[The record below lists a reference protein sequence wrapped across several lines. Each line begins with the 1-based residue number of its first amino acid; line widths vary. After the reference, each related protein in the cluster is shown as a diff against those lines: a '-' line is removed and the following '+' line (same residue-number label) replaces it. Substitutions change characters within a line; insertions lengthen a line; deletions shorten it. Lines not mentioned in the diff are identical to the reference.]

1 MRRLL
6 LTGVVWMRQKDHGHG
21 RKQQNQKW
29 IVLDASRITTSRSR
43 PIRVFIADDHEVVRA
58 GVCALLEGER
68 DVEVVGEA
76 DNAEGVLTES
86 QRTKPDV
93 LLLKSGLSSGL
104 DSDIY
109 KTLFNVL
116 PAIRIISLM
125 RDGDAEAFRNAV
137 EGGAQGYLWEKTGR
151 IELIRA
157 IRTVAKG
164 NSYLGPETAAQTFRL
179 LRARQD
185 SVCSPSALH
194 TLSRQEQR
202 VIALIAEGNTN
213 KQIATKL
220 VLSEK
225 TVKNYIVSIFAK
237 LKIERRTQAAALYMK
252 VQQHQNSIR
261 EEISARVE

>member
-1 MRRLL
+1 
-6 LTGVVWMRQKDHGHG
+6 MRQTDQNH
-21 RKQQNQKW
+21 RRAQENQKW
-29 IVLDASRITTSRSR
+29 IVLDLSSITTSPSQ
-43 PIRVFIADDHEVVRA
+43 PIRVFIADGQEVVRV

-68 DVEVVGEA
+68 DLEVIGEA
-76 DNAEGVLTES
+76 DNAEAVLTES

-93 LLLKSGLSSGL
+93 LLLKSGLSGWSE
-104 DSDIY
+104 SDIY
-109 KTLFNVL
+109 KALFNIL
-116 PAIRIISLM
+116 PSVRIISVM
-125 RDGDAEAFRNAV
+125 RDGDTEVFCNAV
-137 EGGAQGYLWEKTGR
+137 EAGAQRYLQEKADG

-164 NSYLGPETAAQTFRL
+164 DSYLGSQIADQVFRL
-179 LRARQD
+179 LRVRHD

-194 TLSRQEQR
+194 TLSRQERR

-225 TVKNYIVSIFAK
+225 TVKNYIAGIFAK
-237 LKIERRTQAAALYMK
+237 LKIERRTQAVALYMK

-261 EEISARVE
+261 EDMSM